1 MTSSLV
7 LEQTLLS
14 ERYRIR
20 NAALDDA
27 ELAHLVSVARANA
40 NPPKQPTPSSNRP
53 G

>member
-27 ELAHLVSVARANA
+27 ELAHSASVA
-40 NPPKQPTPSSNRP
+40 
-53 G
+53 